1 MRRPSAERWFDRLA
15 LAGAVLLYAVLALR
29 RLDVPIPRYDEAEY
43 APQAL
48 EILSSFAGGSPRHW
62 PLMVS
67 SYVGCPMSYVIAPF
81 IAVWGLR
88 VETLRLPAIGVA
100 LAAVLIFLFLISRI
114 FPRLPLWAPAAACL
128 LDSTFLISSRTGLYV
143 DVSIHWL
150 LLSLTLLC
158 LWRWS
163 LTRRPRHAFLAF
175 LCVGFGIYSKII
187 FVWFAFPAA
196 LAVAYFSRREG
207 RAARARLAGVCA
219 LGLLIGSLPLLIF
232 NLRHRWKTARMIL
245 DHLIQPNSPAAASN
259 LSLLQNLAA
268 RGRHLL
274 MMFNGGFLY
283 PADRL
288 RTLSGAVF
296 LILFAAGFFAIRKK
310 AQRAALA
317 VAGAFIAALFF
328 GSTLTISTRQTEHLY
343 PILPLML
350 LLAGVALAKLLPRR
364 LPLLLACAL
373 LLIPQV
379 RHFNLYIEGMAFAT
393 DEHSPRALSSLSS
406 FLTAAGV
413 ARPTALDWGISYP
426 LLVASGGKVAPEED
440 FDDDA
445 LSSLA
450 PGSTAICY
458 WTAAPPGLQGCGR
471 LLRSDAFV
479 LGETRKFPDA
489 PDAPVY
495 AAIRVLGKRHGK

>member
-48 EILSSFAGGSPRHW
+48 EILTSFAGGARHW

-67 SYVGCPMSYVIAPF
+67 SYVGCPMSYVLAPF

-88 VETLRLPAIGVA
+88 VETLRVPAIAVA
-100 LAAVLIFLFLISRI
+100 LAAVLIFLYLISRI

-128 LDSTFLISSRTGLYV
+128 LNSTFLISSRTGLYV

-150 LLSLTLLC
+150 LMSLTLLC

-163 LTRRPRHAFLAF
+163 LNRRPLDAFLAF
-175 LCVGFGIYSKII
+175 FFVGFGIYSKII

-196 LAVAYFSRREG
+196 LIVAYFSRRDG
-207 RAARARLAGVCA
+207 RAAQARLAGACA
-219 LGLLIGSLPLLIF
+219 LGLFLGSLPLLIF
-232 NLRHRWKTARMIL
+232 NVRHRWKTAHMIL

-259 LSLLQNLAA
+259 LSLFQNLAT

-283 PADRL
+283 PAGPL
-288 RTLSGAVF
+288 RTFSGAVL
-296 LILFAAGFFAIRKK
+296 LILFAAGFFVVRKK

-317 VAGAFIAALFF
+317 IAGAFIAALFF
-328 GSTLTISTRQTEHLY
+328 GSMLTISTRQTEHLY

-350 LLAGVALAKLLPRR
+350 LLAGVALAKLIPRR

-373 LLIPQV
+373 LLTPQV
-379 RHFNLYIEGMAFAT
+379 MHFNGYIEGMASAT
-393 DEHSPRALSSLSS
+393 DDHSPRALSSLSA

-413 ARPTALDWGISYP
+413 ARPTALDWGISNP
-426 LLVASGGKVAPEED
+426 LLVASGGKVAPDED
-440 FDDDA
+440 YDDKA
-445 LSSLA
+445 LRSLA
-450 PGSTAICY
+450 PGSTAVCY
-458 WTAAPPGLQGCGR
+458 WTAAPPGIQGCGR

-479 LGETRKFPDA
+479 LGEVRKFPDA

-495 AAIRVLGKRHGK
+495 AAIQVLGKRHGQ